1 MKKFNK
7 ATRPAAMLK
16 VLIVLSAA
24 AAASAFTS
32 PAPSVLSCHFR
43 QGLAASR
50 KTPTLRHG
58 DRQGG
63 GCLMTRMAIEEVE
76 YVKIFG
82 RLGEKM
88 LMGDAS
94 AVGISP

>member
-1 MKKFNK
+1 
-7 ATRPAAMLK
+7 MLK
-16 VLIVLSAA
+16 VLIVFSAA
-24 AAASAFTS
+24 VAASAFTG
-32 PAPSVLSCHFR
+32 PASSTLSYHFG
-43 QGLAASR
+43 QGLTASR
-50 KTPTLRHG
+50 ITPSLRHG
-58 DRQGG
+58 DRRGG
-63 GCLMTRMAIEEVE
+63 GCLVTRMAIEEVE